1 MKAEHPPTNATLVD
15 RIMHYVQHNEH
26 QKGAALAQ
34 LGDYL
39 EECFLWE
46 LTFDDDKSSG

>member
-1 MKAEHPPTNATLVD
+1 MTEHPTNATLVD
-15 RIMHYVQHNEH
+15 RIMHYCQDNEH
-26 QKGAALAQ
+26 QKAAALAQ

-46 LTFDDDKSSG
+46 IEFDTSNTDG